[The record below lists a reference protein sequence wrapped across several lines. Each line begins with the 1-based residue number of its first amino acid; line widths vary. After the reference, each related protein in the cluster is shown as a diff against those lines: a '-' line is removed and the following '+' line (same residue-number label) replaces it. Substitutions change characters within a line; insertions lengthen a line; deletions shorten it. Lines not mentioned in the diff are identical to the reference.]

1 MKLGL
6 AEKSKFNS
14 AVKRLNTQL
23 RAARS
28 KGWEGLAEEIENF
41 FLPYQTTDSGY
52 LSQSTKYYDKYDID
66 RIMKYSRGEYY
77 ITTHKEELKE
87 NFGDLSDDELKE
99 YSAMLPNYKNKFSEY
114 ISRYY
119 NSLLEKYGDKLFES
133 GKLTYSDIFEMV
145 DYIDK
150 NNSKTNRNITFMEW
164 FYAYIYRT

>member
-1 MKLGL
+1 MKLGKL
-6 AEKSKFNS
+6 EKARFNS

-23 RAARS
+23 RDARS

-41 FLPYQTTDSGY
+41 LLPYQTTKKGY
-52 LSQSTKYYDKYDID
+52 LSQSTKYYDKYDIN
-66 RIMKYSRGEYY
+66 RIMKYSNGEFY
-77 ITTHKEELKE
+77 ITSHKEELKE
-87 NFGDLSDDELKE
+87 NFGDLSDEELKE
-99 YSAMLPNYKNKFSEY
+99 YSSMLTKYKNKFSEY

-150 NNSKTNRNITFMEW
+150 NNSTTNRNITFME
-164 FYAYIYRT
+164 

>member
-23 RAARS
+23 RDARS

-41 FLPYQTTDSGY
+41 LLPYKTTDKGY
-52 LSQSTKYYDKYDID
+52 LSQSTKYYDKYDIA
-66 RIMKYSRGEYY
+66 RIMKYSRGEFY
-77 ITTHKEELKE
+77 ITNHKEELKE
-87 NFGDLSDDELKE
+87 NFGDLTEEELKA
-99 YSAMLPNYKNKFSEY
+99 YSASLPEYKSKFSEY

-119 NSLLEKYGDKLFES
+119 NSLLEKYGDKLYES

-150 NNSKTNRNITFMEW
+150 NNSQTNRNITFME
-164 FYAYIYRT
+164 

>member
-1 MKLGL
+1 MKLGI

-23 RAARS
+23 RDARS
-28 KGWEGLAEEIENF
+28 KGWVGLAEEIENF
-41 FLPYQTTDSGY
+41 FLPYQTTKSGY
-52 LSQSTKYYDKYDID
+52 LSQSTKYYDKYDIA
-66 RIMKYSRGEYY
+66 RIMKYSKGEFY

-87 NFGDLSDDELKE
+87 NFGELSDEELKE
-99 YSAMLPNYKNKFSEY
+99 YSSMLPNYKNKFSEY

-150 NNSKTNRNITFMEW
+150 NNSTTNRNITFMEW
-164 FYAYIYRT
+164 YYAYFYRT

>member
-1 MKLGL
+1 MKLGI

-23 RAARS
+23 RDARS

-41 FLPYQTTDSGY
+41 FLPYQTTKKGY
-52 LSQSTKYYDKYDID
+52 LSQSTKNYDKYDIN
-66 RIMKYSRGEYY
+66 RIMKYSRGEFY
-77 ITTHKEELKE
+77 ITQHKEELKE
-87 NFGDLSDDELKE
+87 NFGELSDEELKE

-133 GKLTYSDIFEMV
+133 SKLTYSDIFEMV

-150 NNSKTNRNITFMEW
+150 NKSTTNRNITFME
-164 FYAYIYRT
+164 